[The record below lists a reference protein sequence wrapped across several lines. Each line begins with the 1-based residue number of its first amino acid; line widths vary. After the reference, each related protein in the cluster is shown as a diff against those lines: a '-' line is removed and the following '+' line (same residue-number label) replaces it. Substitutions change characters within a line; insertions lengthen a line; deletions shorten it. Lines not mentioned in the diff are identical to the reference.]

1 MRVTNSMMLRSTLG
15 DLNRAQS
22 RLQRDQTALASGRS
36 LSKMSDDPAAASS
49 SMTLRGQLRRAD
61 QYQRAITDA
70 QGWLGT
76 ADTAIVSGLD
86 LMNRLKEVAVRAGND
101 GVANPTTRQALAAE
115 VGFLRDAL
123 LELANTQH
131 LGRSIFNGTA
141 DGPAYGVGGG
151 YLGNDAAVHRDVG
164 QNAVIQV
171 NVTGP
176 DVFGDP
182 SAPGGDV
189 FAVLARLQAAVEIGD
204 TSGIAAEHQ
213 LLDAARTTMS
223 SAAAQVG
230 VRGERLERVRN
241 ERDLEEVRLRGALS
255 QVEDVDIAEALISV
269 KASENAY
276 MAALTAASRV
286 LPPSLVDYMR

>member
-36 LSKMSDDPAAASS
+36 LSRMSDDPAAASS
-49 SMTLRGQLRRAD
+49 AMTLRGELRRAD

-101 GVANPTTRQALAAE
+101 GVANPTTRRALAAE

-141 DGPAYGVGGG
+141 DGPAYDAGGG

-164 QNAVIQV
+164 QNAVIQI

-182 SAPGGDV
+182 SAPGGDI
-189 FAVLARLQAAVEIGD
+189 FAVLARLQAAVGTGD
-204 TSGIAAEHQ
+204 TAGIAAEHE

-241 ERDLEEVRLRGALS
+241 ERDLEEVRLRGTLS
-255 QVEDVDIAEALISV
+255 QLEDVDIAEALISV

-276 MAALTAASRV
+276 MAALTAAARV
-286 LPPSLVDYMR
+286 LPPSLVDYLR